1 MHGTDDTHDVYP
13 PHWIAQKD
21 EGNSDND
28 EDDDDEND
36 DDDVDEDS
44 SDGESSVASYT
55 TFPYHHFQFAPDAMH
70 LFPGIFLSSLVHIII

>member
-13 PHWIAQKD
+13 PYCID
-21 EGNSDND
+21 SDND

-36 DDDVDEDS
+36 DDDDDEDS